1 MWRMI
6 KIANNISYIHKS
18 SEGNK
23 TWFLPLRE
31 PTIWCESVR
40 QATCMAHPGA
50 FRLNDSV
57 RAKRLTPLPV
67 RALLEADEGYSG
79 NRKPNQGGTA

>member
-1 MWRMI
+1 MI
-6 KIANNISYIHKS
+6 YPRSD
-18 SEGNK
+18 EGNK

-31 PTIWCESVR
+31 PAIWCEPVR
-40 QATCMAHPGA
+40 QSMCMAHPGA

-57 RAKRLTPLPV
+57 RVKRLTPLPV

-79 NRKPNQGGTA
+79 NRRPNQGGTA